1 MYKLIVKQHL
11 VDSMPGAYPEDQ
23 MAKAKSSLGWDH
35 LHTNLFLVGHTLSV
49 AFAFRFGISSSN
61 SPLIIELYIL
71 IPAPGAASRN
81 DGTIRNANPTLLFL
95 LLFRRLM

>member
-1 MYKLIVKQHL
+1 VYKVIVKQLL

-49 AFAFRFGISSSN
+49 AFAFHFGIHLLIPPSSS
-61 SPLIIELYIL
+61 SYI
-71 IPAPGAASRN
+71 
-81 DGTIRNANPTLLFL
+81 F
-95 LLFRRLM
+95 